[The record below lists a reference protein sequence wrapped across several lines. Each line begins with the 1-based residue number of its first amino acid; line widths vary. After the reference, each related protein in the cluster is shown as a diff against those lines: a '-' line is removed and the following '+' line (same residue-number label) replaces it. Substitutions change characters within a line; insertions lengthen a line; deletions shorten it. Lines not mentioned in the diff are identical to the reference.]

1 MINLQQYEKILQILS
16 MHTFK
21 NLGYL
26 SFEILEAEWC
36 QKSQRSHVESHNWRH
51 AGLLNQDNKF
61 HRQTLWKLY

>member
-1 MINLQQYEKILQILS
+1 MINLQQYGKILQILS

-51 AGLLNQDNKF
+51 AGLLNQ
-61 HRQTLWKLY
+61 R